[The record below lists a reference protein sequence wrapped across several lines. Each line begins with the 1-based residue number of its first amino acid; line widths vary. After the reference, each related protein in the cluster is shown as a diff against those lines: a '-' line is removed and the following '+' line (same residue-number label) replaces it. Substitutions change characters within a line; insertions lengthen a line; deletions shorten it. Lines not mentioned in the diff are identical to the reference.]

1 MKKFTKEI
9 KIALVAILSIIII
22 YMGIT
27 FLKGMSLF
35 DDSKSFYVAL
45 PEVSGLAV
53 SSEVLAD
60 GFPVGVV
67 KDMSFDYS
75 SNKQVV
81 IHITVDKKLNIPAG
95 SYAELSKEMLGATKL
110 NLVLA
115 DNNLFLNPGD
125 TISGGW
131 RLGALDAASSLMPKL
146 ETLMPKLYSIMYGLS
161 ILVNNPSIST
171 TLDNMAYLTNDLK
184 TTTGQLNNLLGKEMP
199 KLVGNA
205 NTMMTKLG
213 NATEKMNDV
222 DFKGLSDNT
231 IQTLTQLQQV
241 TSDLKNLLT
250 NREGTYGKVMYD
262 ASLYN
267 HLDSTIQS
275 ANALMND
282 LREHPKRY
290 VHFSVF
296 GKKDKAPQTNEQ
308 PQP

>member
-1 MKKFTKEI
+1 MKNFTKEI

-22 YMGIT
+22 YIGIT

-35 DDSKSFYVAL
+35 DDKKHFYVAL

-67 KDMSFDYS
+67 KDMSYDYNS
-75 SNKQVV
+75 THRVV
-81 IHITVDKKLNIPAG
+81 IHITVDKKMNIPTG

-115 DNNLFLNPGD
+115 DTKLYLTEGD
-125 TISGGW
+125 TITGGW
-131 RLGALDAASSLMPKL
+131 RLGALEAAGAMMPKL
-146 ETLMPKLYSIMYGLS
+146 ESLFPKLDSILYGLS
-161 ILVNNPSIST
+161 VLVNNPSLGAT
-171 TLDNMAYLTNDLK
+171 VDNLSALTGDLK
-184 TTTGQLNNLLGKEMP
+184 TTTGHLNNLLGKDMP
-199 KLVGNA
+199 KLANNA
-205 NTMMTKLG
+205 NTLMGKLG
-213 NATEKMNDV
+213 KTTEKLDEVDMKGINDNAI
-222 DFKGLSDNT
+222 K
-231 IQTLTQLQQV
+231 TLTELQQL
-241 TSDLKNLLT
+241 TGELKNLLA
-250 NREGTYGKVMYD
+250 NREGTYGKIMYD
-262 ASLYN
+262 PSLYN

-296 GKKDKAPQTNEQ
+296 GKKDKPAEQ
-308 PQP
+308 K